1 MLNYYKMLRARVE
14 AVNGRSNEIGESFAE
29 WTVEFE
35 KADEN
40 VPLPQT
46 HLDLFVEMSKAVDA
60 YCFSCS
66 K

>member
-1 MLNYYKMLRARVE
+1 MLRARVE